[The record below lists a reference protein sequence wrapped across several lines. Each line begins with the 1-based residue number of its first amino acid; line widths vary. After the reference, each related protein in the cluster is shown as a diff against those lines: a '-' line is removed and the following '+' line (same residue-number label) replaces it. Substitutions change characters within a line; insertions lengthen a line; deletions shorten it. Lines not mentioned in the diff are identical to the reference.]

1 MDRESENIRLNYCY
15 NHPNAPATER
25 CARCEVEMCGT
36 CSNFL
41 DSGALC
47 EKCVSAVETED
58 FVAAQS
64 NKLNKTEIDLVLSKH
79 ARNKE
84 EERTGGEKSKDG
96 LVLWLG
102 FGGGSSMIFVS
113 LLLYAFPMLFQ
124 FDAEAAA
131 AFEASQALEECRLVF
146 EQIGYQIEEG
156 EAPNR
161 LLQCAG
167 SNVPNIVERRGNS
180 LRVSHP
186 NPRQYG
192 LSAIYVSSETHEV
205 VLEG

>member
-1 MDRESENIRLNYCY
+1 
-15 NHPNAPATER
+15 
-25 CARCEVEMCGT
+25 MCGT
-36 CSNFL
+36 CANFL
-41 DSGALC
+41 DSGAFC

-58 FVAAQS
+58 FVKAQS

-79 ARNKE
+79 AEDKE
-84 EERTGGEKSKDG
+84 EERAGGEKRKDG

-102 FGGGSSMIFVS
+102 FGGGSVMIFAS

-146 EQIGYQIEEG
+146 EQIGYQLEEG
-156 EAPNR
+156 EAPNP
-161 LLQCAG
+161 LLQCAD

-180 LRVSHP
+180 VRVSHP

-192 LSAIYVSSETHEV
+192 LSAIYVSSDTHEV

>member
-1 MDRESENIRLNYCY
+1 LNCY
-15 NHPNAPATER
+15 NHPNAPAVEK
-25 CARCEVEMCGT
+25 CARCEVDMCGM
-36 CSNFL
+36 CANFL
-41 DSGALC
+41 EAGAYC

-64 NKLNKTEIDLVLSKH
+64 NKLNRSEIDLVLSKH
-79 ARNKE
+79 ADEKE
-84 EERTGGEKSKDG
+84 AERAGVEKRKDG
-96 LVLWLG
+96 FVLWLG
-102 FGGGSSMIFVS
+102 FGGGSAMIFVS

-146 EQIGYQIEEG
+146 EQIGYQLEYGEE
-156 EAPNR
+156 PNPA
-161 LLQCAG
+161 LQCAD
-167 SNVPNIVERRGNS
+167 SNVPNIIERQGDTV
-180 LRVSHP
+180 RVSHP

-192 LSAIYVSSETHEV
+192 LSAIYVSTESHEV